1 MNKKELLAKL
11 EDEIQRLKDYFQSI
25 PENEYLERGIT
36 LGKIN
41 GLLTAKLYA
50 IDLEEK

>member
-1 MNKKELLAKL
+1 MNKKKLLAKL
-11 EDEIQRLKDYFQSI
+11 EEEIQKLNAYLELI
-25 PENEYLERGIT
+25 PDNEYLERGVT